1 MRVFQV
7 AVLDGT
13 VGLRGQDVL
22 SGSLLCL
29 ARPLGQS
36 LEQGREPRVT
46 TVVGKGD
53 WVGEAKVGP
62 DALIHGGAGCGTAG
76 AEEGVREVMVGHRN
90 LEAGAVLG

>member
-1 MRVFQV
+1 VFQV

-13 VGLRGQDVL
+13 VGLRGLDVL

-46 TVVGKGD
+46 TVVGKGN
-53 WVGEAKVGP
+53 WIGEAKVGP
-62 DALIHGGAGCGTAG
+62 DALIHGGAGCGTAA
-76 AEEGVREVMVGHRN
+76 AEKGVREVVVGHWN
-90 LEAGAVLG
+90 LKAGVLLG